1 MANKDKEIATL
12 KLTVDPNAL
21 QEIISSGRLL
31 EFANTAA
38 AQAAAHINAQLVQH
52 VAEGALKQESL
63 KGGVSVDVSYRSVL
77 VDGEPGFGTH
87 PPGPRHPPHV
97 NFEF

>member
-1 MANKDKEIATL
+1 MDTKDIATL
-12 KLTVDPNAL
+12 KLTVDPKAL

-38 AQAAAHINAQLVQH
+38 AQAAIQISAQLVQH

-63 KGGVSVDVSYRSVL
+63 KGGVSVDVTYRSVL
-77 VDGEPGFGTH
+77 IDGEPGFGVGQTGPHH
-87 PPGPRHPPHV
+87 PPKV
-97 NFEF
+97 NLQF